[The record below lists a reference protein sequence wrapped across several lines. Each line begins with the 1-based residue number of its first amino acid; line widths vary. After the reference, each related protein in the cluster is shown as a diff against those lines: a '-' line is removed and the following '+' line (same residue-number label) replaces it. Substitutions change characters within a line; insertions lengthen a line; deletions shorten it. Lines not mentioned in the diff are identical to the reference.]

1 MANGQHDESRG
12 PIERASRVFPLRLL
26 HTEPARC
33 GCGCGSGYLQCGSPD
48 VHAALE
54 RAKLLLGQQ
63 IEHLVIGVYH
73 ETHMILVIVDPYFM
87 PFAAI
92 QSVEQSRDSGQFGWF
107 PRGVYLPILDSPAM
121 RVNHQFPC
129 GARAERKIECQ
140 LIIAG

>member
-48 VHAALE
+48 IHAALE

-92 QSVEQSRDSGQFGWF
+92 QSVEQSREAEKVDNLVGFLAAFISLFWTHLRCELITSSLVV
-107 PRGVYLPILDSPAM
+107 PVLSVKLN
-121 RVNHQFPC
+121 VN
-129 GARAERKIECQ
+129 
-140 LIIAG
+140 